1 MRKGI
6 ALLVAAG
13 LSLGLVGSATA
24 GAPVSVWEDDAG
36 DVAVGGN
43 PVAPAAEAGID
54 LVKGEIA
61 RVGKDIEF
69 KVTHASMPAPG
80 SLPEAARFMWH
91 FQVDGEEYRWT
102 VKSVDIGKPDAI
114 AQSGTERLGKV
125 DAAGHFRLEQCA
137 QDATIPV
144 LTLNNCTAVAYYTG
158 TVDAAAAAFSWKIP
172 MADLEAK
179 TGSLISGGTGG
190 ASSSGCQ
197 ICWALHKA
205 ERSLTDTTVLD
216 SAAQAVTYKVPKK

>member
-13 LSLGLVGSATA
+13 LSLGLVGSANA
-24 GAPVSVWEDDAG
+24 GAPVAVWEDAAG
-36 DVAVGGN
+36 DTAVAGN
-43 PVAPAAEAGID
+43 PVAPLAEAGID
-54 LVKGEIA
+54 LLKGEIA

-69 KVTHASMPAPG
+69 KVTHAKMPAPG

-114 AQSGTERLGKV
+114 AQSGTERIGKV
-125 DAAGHFRLEQCA
+125 DAAGHFRLEQCT
-137 QDATIPV
+137 QDTTLPV
-144 LTLNNCTAVAYYTG
+144 TLNNCNPVAYYTG
-158 TVDAAAAAFSWKIP
+158 TFDAAGAAMSWKIP
-172 MADLEAK
+172 MADLKAK
-179 TGSLISGGTGG
+179 TGSLITGGTGG
-190 ASSSGCQ
+190 ASGSGCQ

-216 SAAQAVTYKVPKK
+216 SAAQTVTYKVPKK

>member
-13 LSLGLVGSATA
+13 LSLGVVGSASA
-24 GAPVSVWEDDAG
+24 GAPVTVWEDAAD

-43 PVAPAAEAGID
+43 PVAGAGASGVD
-54 LVKGEIA
+54 LLKGEIA
-61 RVGKDIEF
+61 RVGKNIEF

-91 FQVDGEEYRWT
+91 FSVDGEQYRMT

-114 AQSGTERLGKV
+114 AQNGTERLGKV
-125 DAAGHFRLEQCA
+125 DAAGHFRLEQCVS
-137 QDATIPV
+137 DATLPV
-144 LTLNNCTAVAYYTG
+144 TLNNCTALAYYTG
-158 TVDAAAAAFSWKIP
+158 TLDTAGAAFTLPIP
-172 MADLEAK
+172 MADLKAK
-179 TGSLISGGTGG
+179 PGSLISGGTSG
-190 ASSSGCQ
+190 ASGSGCQ

-216 SAAQAVTYKVPKK
+216 NTAQATTYKVPKK

>member
-1 MRKGI
+1 MRKTIG
-6 ALLVAAG
+6 LLVAAG
-13 LSLGLVGSATA
+13 LTLGVVGSASA
-24 GAPVSVWEDDAG
+24 GAPAAVWQDDAD

-43 PVAPAAEAGID
+43 PVAGAGVTGVD
-54 LVKGEIA
+54 LLKGEIA

-91 FQVDGEEYRWT
+91 FSVDGEQYRVT

-114 AQSGTERLGKV
+114 AQSGTERLGRV
-125 DAAGHFRLEQCA
+125 DAAGHFRLEQCVT
-137 QDATIPV
+137 DTTIPV
-144 LTLNNCTAVAYYTG
+144 NLNNCNALGYYTG
-158 TVDAAAAAFSWKIP
+158 AFDATAAAFAFTIP
-172 MADLEAK
+172 MTDLKAK
-179 TGSLISGGTGG
+179 SGSLIAGGTSG
-190 ASSSGCQ
+190 AAGSGCQ

-216 SAAQAVTYKVPKK
+216 SAAQSATYKVPKK

>member
-6 ALLVAAG
+6 ALLVTAG
-13 LSLGLVGSATA
+13 LSLGLVGTASA
-24 GAPVSVWEDDAG
+24 GKPVAVWEDAAD

-43 PVAPAAEAGID
+43 GVAGAGAAGVD
-54 LVKGEIA
+54 LLEGEIA
-61 RVGKDIEF
+61 RVGTDIEF

-102 VKSVDIGKPDAI
+102 VKSVDVGKPDAI
-114 AQSGTERLGKV
+114 AGSGTERVGKV
-125 DAAGHFRLEQCA
+125 DSAGHFRLEQCS
-137 QDATIPV
+137 QDTTLP
-144 LTLNNCTAVAYYTG
+144 LTLNNCNPVAYYTG
-158 TVDAAAAAFSWKIP
+158 TVDVAAAAFAWKVP
-172 MADLEAK
+172 MADLKAK

-190 ASSSGCQ
+190 ATGSGCQ

-216 SAAQAVTYKVPKK
+216 AAAQAKTYKVPKK

>member
-13 LSLGLVGSATA
+13 LSLGLAGSAGA
-24 GAPVSVWEDDAG
+24 GAPVAVWEDAAD
-36 DVAVGGN
+36 DVAVNGN
-43 PVAPAAEAGID
+43 LVAGAGAAGVD
-54 LVKGEIA
+54 LLKGEIA

-91 FQVDGEEYRWT
+91 FSVDGEQYRMT

-114 AQSGTERLGKV
+114 AQNGTERVGKV
-125 DAAGHFRLEQCA
+125 DTAGHFRVEQCA
-137 QDATIPV
+137 SDTTIPV
-144 LTLNNCTAVAYYTG
+144 TLNNCTAIAYYTG
-158 TVDAAAAAFSWKIP
+158 AFDVAGGTFAFEVP
-172 MADLEAK
+172 MADLKAK
-179 TGSLISGGTGG
+179 PGSLIAGGTSG
-190 ASSSGCQ
+190 AAASGCQ

-205 ERSLTDTTVLD
+205 ERSLTATTILD
-216 SAAQAVTYKVPKK
+216 AAAQATTYKVPKK

>member
-1 MRKGI
+1 MRKTIG
-6 ALLVAAG
+6 LLVAAG
-13 LSLGLVGSATA
+13 LSLGIAGSAGA
-24 GAPVSVWEDDAG
+24 GPPVAVWEDASD

-43 PVAPAAEAGID
+43 HVAGAGVTGVD

-91 FQVDGEEYRWT
+91 FSVDGEQYRFT
-102 VKSVDIGKPDAI
+102 VKSVDIGKPDVI
-114 AQSGTERLGKV
+114 AQSGTERIGRV
-125 DAAGHFRLEQCA
+125 DTAGHFRLEQCVS
-137 QDATIPV
+137 DTTLPV
-144 LTLNNCTAVAYYTG
+144 TLNNCNPLGYYEG
-158 TVDAAAAAFSWKIP
+158 AFDAAAATFAFKVP
-172 MADLEAK
+172 MADLKAK
-179 TGSLISGGTGG
+179 NGSLIAGGTSG
-190 ASSSGCQ
+190 ASGSGCQ

-216 SAAQAVTYKVPKK
+216 SAAQSVTYKVPKK